1 MKTKRKKWEVCVEW
15 TRIGFVELEAES
27 EKEAMRK
34 AVELIDSNA
43 VEIKYIEDNKNNLTA
58 YYANEME
65 Q

>member
-1 MKTKRKKWEVCVEW
+1 MKTKSTKWEVCVEW
-15 TRIGFVELEAES
+15 TRVGFVELEAES

-43 VEIKYIEDNKNNLTA
+43 IEIKNVEDKDNLTA

>member
-1 MKTKRKKWEVCVEW
+1 MKTKSKKWEVCVEW
-15 TRIGFVELEAES
+15 TRVGFVELEAES

-43 VEIKYIEDNKNNLTA
+43 IEIKDIEDKDKLAA

>member
-1 MKTKRKKWEVCVEW
+1 
-15 TRIGFVELEAES
+15 
-27 EKEAMRK
+27 MRK

-43 VEIKYIEDNKNNLTA
+43 IEIKDIEDKDKLAA

>member
-1 MKTKRKKWEVCVEW
+1 
-15 TRIGFVELEAES
+15 
-27 EKEAMRK
+27 MRK

-43 VEIKYIEDNKNNLTA
+43 IEIKDIEDKDNLAA